1 LDPNGSGQSIVAKI
15 TKDDHKRMSM
25 EHVLFAKQELERR
38 NKAPVHAKSEEI
50 WVEGREPYRTTFIV
64 DPRIGWNNHAIR
76 FWIRSLP
83 PGDEEGGGWKTLG
96 HRHTVEAVIYILEGR
111 GHSIIDNARH
121 DWRAGDFICV
131 PIFAWHRHINS
142 GETDV
147 VYSAC
152 TSGPMSMGLGIA
164 IYEDE
169 RYPEYWVYAQQSE
182 EARRSLIPGKRA
194 GADGVEKSRGGGAI
208 EKAAWDIYKEQ
219 VEFADHEE
227 ARRRKGRVLTAGKD
241 LIFEKTPMG
250 RVALAVDP
258 KRGSYVKT
266 VSSLI
271 AEILPGEKSGAHR
284 HVYEEINYVLA
295 GSGTSI
301 IEDRRYDWKAGDAL
315 SIPIFA
321 WHQHFNTGNEPARFL
336 VHTNRIAMENLGYA
350 VTQQGETAA

>member
-1 LDPNGSGQSIVAKI
+1 MAKI
-15 TKDDHKRMSM
+15 TKEDHKRLSM

-38 NKAPVHAKSEEI
+38 KKAPVHIRSEEI

-96 HRHTVEAVIYILEGR
+96 HRHTVEAVIYILEGK
-111 GHSIIDNARH
+111 GHSIIDNVRH
-121 DWRAGDFICV
+121 DWEAGDFICV

-142 GETDV
+142 GTTDV

-152 TSGPMSMGLGIA
+152 TSGPMSMGMGIA

-169 RYPEYWVYAQQSE
+169 RYPEYWVYAQQSD
-182 EARRSLIPGKRA
+182 EARRSLIPGREKRGQEVRQSVQA
-194 GADGVEKSRGGGAI
+194 GNGGKS
-208 EKAAWDIYKEQ
+208 AWDIYVDQ
-219 VEFADHEE
+219 VQFAEGEE
-227 ARRRKGRVLTAGKD
+227 ERRRNGKVLIKGKEMA
-241 LIFEKTPMG
+241 FEQTPMG

-258 KRGSYVKT
+258 KRGCYVKT
-266 VSSLI
+266 ISSLI
-271 AEILPGEKSGAHR
+271 AEIPPGQKSGAHR

-295 GSGTSI
+295 GSGYSI

-321 WHQHFNTGNEPARFL
+321 WHQHFNTGDQPARFL
-336 VHTNRIAMENLGYA
+336 VHTDRIAMENLGYA
-350 VTQQGETAA
+350 VTQQGEAAG

>member
-1 LDPNGSGQSIVAKI
+1 MAKI
-15 TKDDHKRMSM
+15 TKEDHKRLSM

-38 NKAPVHAKSEEI
+38 KKAPVHIKSEEI

-83 PGDEEGGGWKTLG
+83 PGDEEGGGWKALG
-96 HRHTVEAVIYILEGR
+96 HRHSVEAVIYILEGK
-111 GHSIIDNARH
+111 GHSIIDNVRY
-121 DWRAGDFICV
+121 DWEAGDFICV

-142 GETDV
+142 GMTDV

-152 TSGPMSMGLGIA
+152 TSGPMSMGMGIA

-169 RYPEYWVYAQQSE
+169 RYPEYWVYAQQSD
-182 EARRSLIPGKRA
+182 EARRSLIPGREKR
-194 GADGVEKSRGGGAI
+194 GQEVRKSVHIGDGEKSAWRIYVDQVQFAEGEEEKRRTGKVLIRGQ
-208 EKAAWDIYKEQ
+208 EM
-219 VEFADHEE
+219 VFEE
-227 ARRRKGRVLTAGKD
+227 
-241 LIFEKTPMG
+241 TPMG

-258 KRGSYVKT
+258 KRGCYVKT

-271 AEILPGEKSGAHR
+271 AEILPGQKSGAHR

-295 GSGTSI
+295 GTGYSI

-321 WHQHFNTGNEPARFL
+321 WHQHFNIGDQAARLL
-336 VHTNRIAMENLGYA
+336 VHTDRIAMENLGYA
-350 VTQQGETAA
+350 VTQQGEAAE

>member
-1 LDPNGSGQSIVAKI
+1 MAKI
-15 TKDDHKRMSM
+15 TKDDHKRLSM

-38 NKAPVHAKSEEI
+38 KKAPVHIRSEEI

-96 HRHTVEAVIYILEGR
+96 HRHTVEAVIYILEGK
-111 GHSIIDNARH
+111 GHSIIDNVRH
-121 DWRAGDFICV
+121 DWEAGDFICV

-142 GETDV
+142 GTTDV

-152 TSGPMSMGLGIA
+152 TSGPMSMGMGIA

-169 RYPEYWVYAQQSE
+169 RYPEYWVYAQQSD
-182 EARRSLIPGKRA
+182 EARRSLIPGREKHGQEVRKSAQA
-194 GADGVEKSRGGGAI
+194 GNGERS
-208 EKAAWDIYKEQ
+208 AWEIYVDQ
-219 VEFADHEE
+219 VQFAEGEE
-227 ARRRKGRVLTAGKD
+227 ERRRNGKVLIKGNEMV
-241 LIFEKTPMG
+241 FEQTPMG
-250 RVALAVDP
+250 NVALAIDP
-258 KRGSYVKT
+258 KRGCYVKT
-266 VSSLI
+266 ISSLM
-271 AEILPGEKSGAHR
+271 AEILPGRKSGAHR

-295 GSGTSI
+295 GSGYSI

-321 WHQHFNTGNEPARFL
+321 WHQHFNTGDQPARFL
-336 VHTNRIAMENLGYA
+336 VHTDRIAMENLGYA
-350 VTQQGETAA
+350 VTQQGEAAE

>member
-1 LDPNGSGQSIVAKI
+1 MVAVGENFVAKI
-15 TKDDHKRMSM
+15 TKDDHQRMSM

-38 NKAPVHAKSEEI
+38 KKAPVHVKSEEI

-96 HRHTVEAVIYILEGR
+96 HRHTVEAVIYILEGK
-111 GHSIIDNARH
+111 GHSIIDNVRH

-142 GETDV
+142 GDTDV

-182 EARRSLIPGKRA
+182 EARRSLIPGKGA
-194 GADGVEKSRGGGAI
+194 GVGADMSRRNGEKEKS
-208 EKAAWDIYKEQ
+208 AWQIYAEQ
-219 VEFADHEE
+219 VEFADGEE
-227 ARRRKGRVLTAGKD
+227 ERRRKGKVLIAGRD
-241 LIFEKTPMG
+241 LVFEKTPMG
-250 RVALAVDP
+250 RIALAVDP
-258 KRGSYVKT
+258 KRGCYVKT

-271 AEILPGEKSGAHR
+271 AEILPREKSGAHR

-295 GSGTSI
+295 GRGYSI
-301 IEDRRYDWKAGDAL
+301 IEDRRYDWRAGDAL

-321 WHQHFNTGNEPARFL
+321 WHQHFNTGDEPARFL

-350 VTQQGETAA
+350 VTQQGEAAQ